1 MPQYDL
7 NLVLNPNLDGAQ
19 VALEKDLIQQAITRH
34 GATVKAV
41 DEWGQRRM
49 AYPIQK
55 DPEGYVLFYT
65 LEMEGAS
72 AQPLEK
78 ELRLRDNVR
87 RVLIIRDRPEWRKK

>member
-1 MPQYDL
+1 MPQYEL

-19 VALEKDLIQQAITRH
+19 IAVEKDFIQQAISRY
-34 GATVKAV
+34 GATVKAT
-41 DEWGQRRM
+41 DEWGQRRL

-55 DPEGYVLFYT
+55 DPEGYVIFYT
-65 LEMEGAS
+65 LEMDGAG

-87 RVLIIRDRPEWRKK
+87 RVLIIRDRPEWRK